1 VGHGG
6 PFFSFFS
13 NRAEVMN
20 VAQII
25 AVIKLL
31 LDNKEQIFELIKL
44 IQSLFS
50 AENLIGETQDATVIY
65 DDSAAFPLVAAA
77 VEQAGLNWADF
88 IKLLIENM
96 DDLKSLVSSI
106 LEIIEMF
113 KK

>member
-1 VGHGG
+1 
-6 PFFSFFS
+6 
-13 NRAEVMN
+13 MN

-31 LDNKEQIFELIKL
+31 LENKEQIMELIKL

-65 DDSAAFPLVAAA
+65 DDSAAFPVLAAA
-77 VEQAGLNWADF
+77 VNQAGMNWSDF
-88 IKLLIENM
+88 IKLLIDNLDEI
-96 DDLKSLVSSI
+96 KALVSSI
-106 LEIIEMF
+106 LEVIELF